1 MTQKM
6 LDSLI
11 TDAEYNI
18 RYHQKKLI
26 EAQATLAGL
35 RQIIQEEV
43 IITESQLN
51 D

>member
-11 TDAEYNI
+11 EDAEFSI
-18 RYHQKKLI
+18 RHHQKKLI

-35 RQIIQEEV
+35 RQITQEGV

>member
-11 TDAEYNI
+11 EDAKYSI
-18 RYHQKKLI
+18 QYHQKKLI
-26 EAQATLAGL
+26 EAKATLAGL

-51 D
+51 E